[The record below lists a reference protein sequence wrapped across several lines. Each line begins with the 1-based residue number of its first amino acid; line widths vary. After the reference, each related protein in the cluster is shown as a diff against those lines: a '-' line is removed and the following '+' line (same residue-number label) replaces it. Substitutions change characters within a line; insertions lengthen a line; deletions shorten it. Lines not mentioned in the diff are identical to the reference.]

1 MILIATLTVR
11 RAAAAEFRRFER
23 EAARIM
29 ERHGGAI
36 ERVIALRAPGA
47 EGELFRELHVVSF
60 PSDEGFAAYR
70 HDPDLLALGTLRDFA
85 IAKTEV
91 LFGDEAAGYHA
102 PK

>member
-11 RAAAAEFRRFER
+11 RAAAEEFRRFER

-29 ERHGGAI
+29 EKHGGAI
-36 ERVIALRAPGA
+36 ERVIALRPAG

-60 PSDEGFAAYR
+60 PSDEAFAAYR
-70 HDPDLLALGTLRDFA
+70 HDPELLAQGSLRDFA

-102 PK
+102 VA